1 METKRILVFLLGC
14 IGSRLLLT
22 MVAKYIT
29 IDYLPLLALIT
40 IPISVSFIYLYI
52 FGNKIADSQLEWLG
66 EKKIWWNHLRPV
78 HFALFMVFS
87 IMAINK
93 LSYSWIVLL
102 LDTIVGLVAWLIHHN
117 IISLGTISSP
127 L

>member
-22 MVAKYIT
+22 MFAFIT
-29 IDYLPLLALIT
+29 LEYLPLLALIT
-40 IPISVSFIYLYI
+40 IPISVSFLYLYI
-52 FGNKIADSQLEWLG
+52 FGNKTADIQLEWLG
-66 EKKIWWNHLRPV
+66 DKKIWWDHLRPV
-78 HFALFMVFS
+78 HFILYMVFS

-93 LSYSWIVLL
+93 LSYSWIILL
-102 LDTIVGLVAWLIHHN
+102 VDTIIGLVSWLIHHN
-117 IISLGTISSP
+117 IISLRIASSP